1 MPNSPTG
8 GLPPCD
14 ERLESLSRRL
24 DGDLSAAE
32 ERELAAHLETCAG
45 CRETWEL
52 LRGVAGAAGAS
63 ARAWV
68 PPPDLVP
75 NVMARLREEG
85 LVGRR
90 KGKLLLFPT
99 SPLFAAAAATILA
112 VGGALWL
119 TSQGRSPES
128 LLDEGL
134 AKKGSEERSA
144 SPSDAAQPP
153 ASPPAEPTE
162 TMATGEGPSGAAPA
176 ADAVESAPAAA
187 APKPA
192 AARIPEVLFPP
203 EPRRQVA
210 KNEAAPPTGAGAR
223 SELQER
229 EVDAKRRD
237 ADSGT
242 AVEGGAELSSPRGAA
257 SGPFAPAPPP
267 LQAVEPRLEA
277 ASDEAIASESRR
289 PGKDAGGAGA
299 VAPTAVAEK
308 AQAAPPPPSPAK
320 ENLEEQKR
328 ERSAPSAKL
337 LGMSD
342 ATEGAKKD
350 ADDLVPVANW
360 QPDDGTRWDRP
371 PRWTAD
377 AERLISRVRGG
388 RVVLMIRFTQDGKVL
403 SASRLDGDRRR
414 ADEILR
420 LVRALD
426 RALVPAERAG
436 VLIAGV
442 GRVEMTAIGM

>member
-32 ERELAAHLETCAG
+32 EREIAAHLETCAG

-75 NVMARLREEG
+75 NVMSRLREEG

-90 KGKLLLFPT
+90 KGRLLLFPT
-99 SPLFAAAAATILA
+99 SPLFAAAAATVLA

-134 AKKGSEERSA
+134 AKKGGEERPATLPEAAPSPAAPSA
-144 SPSDAAQPP
+144 EA
-153 ASPPAEPTE
+153 TG
-162 TMATGEGPSGAAPA
+162 TMATGEEVSLPAGDAVAQAPA
-176 ADAVESAPAAA
+176 APPPPAAERPAPAEALA
-187 APKPA
+187 
-192 AARIPEVLFPP
+192 P
-203 EPRRQVA
+203 EPRRQAA
-210 KNEAAPPTGAGAR
+210 KNEAAPADAPAR
-223 SELQER
+223 SGLR
-229 EVDAKRRD
+229 ENESDPKRKDAGS
-237 ADSGT
+237 AG
-242 AVEGGAELSSPRGAA
+242 AVEGGVELSSPRVTA
-257 SGPFAPAPPP
+257 SGPFAPAPAP
-267 LQAVEPRLEA
+267 LQAAEPRLEA
-277 ASDEAIASESRR
+277 ASDEAMAEEPLR
-289 PGKDAGGAGA
+289 PGKDAGGGGA
-299 VAPTAVAEK
+299 VAPSVVAEK
-308 AQAAPPPPSPAK
+308 GQAAPAK
-320 ENLEEQKR
+320 ESAEEQKR
-328 ERSAPSAKL
+328 DRSAPSAKL
-337 LGMSD
+337 MGRSE
-342 ATEGAKKD
+342 AAAGAPSE

-360 QPDDGTRWDRP
+360 QPGDGTRWDRP
-371 PRWTAD
+371 PRWSAD
-377 AERLISRVRGG
+377 AERLIARVRGG
-388 RVVLMIRFTQDGKVL
+388 RVVLVIRFTQDGKVL
-403 SASRLDGDRRR
+403 SGSRLDGDRHR

-426 RALVPAERAG
+426 RAVVPAERAG